1 MVKNERA
8 DKLYREAIVSGVEL
22 GQEKWVGRELKG
34 LDRNEESG
42 NHKAGGS
49 LSSPNWAL
57 IRDILI
63 RS

>member
-49 LSSPNWAL
+49 LSSTNWAL